1 MKKIILFAFSA
12 FLALLAG
19 CTADSFAPVAI
30 PNHYSVKPPEPVNER
45 DLTEQLKK
53 LHTPDTSPY
62 KITPGDQF
70 DITVYEHP
78 ELTVRQIIVTPDG
91 FVSAPLIGPVKIGGL
106 SLVEA
111 TEALKK
117 QISQYIRK
125 PLVSLIPIRI
135 NGYNFTIV
143 GRVNVPGCYP
153 ISIGNTRLIDAV
165 AMARGLSEGL
175 FHGDTVELAD
185 LENAYISRDGR
196 LLPVNFQKALLRGD
210 PLHNIPL
217 KNGDY
222 IYIPSVMNSTVALLG
237 QVGKPTYVGFKEGM
251 TVLQALPYG
260 GIAKRPRQHAES
272 LKGRQYFADDDV
284 PVGNAVC
291 RNIDDI
297 ICLKREVHNFAF
309 LHFCD
314 VDRINHGILQPAADD
329 FDLVAVSWESF
340 WRGCIR
346 YSAWYFSA

>member
-1 MKKIILFAFSA
+1 M
-12 FLALLAG
+12 
-19 CTADSFAPVAI
+19 
-30 PNHYSVKPPEPVNER
+30 
-45 DLTEQLKK
+45 KK

-260 GIAKRPRQHAES
+260 GGLRETHSDEIKVIRGGLKNPVVYTVNVTKMQEGKIMDFPLQANDIVYVPADGISDWNVIVRKILPS
-272 LKGRQYFADDDV
+272 LQGLSMLAGPF
-284 PVGNAVC
+284 GN
-291 RNIDDI
+291 
-297 ICLKREVHNFAF
+297 
-309 LHFCD
+309 
-314 VDRINHGILQPAADD
+314 P
-329 FDLVAVSWESF
+329 
-340 WRGCIR
+340 
-346 YSAWYFSA
+346 SAYWSND

>member
-117 QISQYIRK
+117 QIAADAETRKAQLNKLADKLINQPAQRVQTPAQEIPQGEFIEHTVEPGTTLSALSKAYGVTVSDIKKANRLSSDNIRVGQK
-125 PLVSLIPIRI
+125 LLIP
-135 NGYNFTIV
+135 V
-143 GRVNVPGCYP
+143 
-153 ISIGNTRLIDAV
+153 
-165 AMARGLSEGL
+165 
-175 FHGDTVELAD
+175 
-185 LENAYISRDGR
+185 
-196 LLPVNFQKALLRGD
+196 
-210 PLHNIPL
+210 
-217 KNGDY
+217 
-222 IYIPSVMNSTVALLG
+222 
-237 QVGKPTYVGFKEGM
+237 
-251 TVLQALPYG
+251 
-260 GIAKRPRQHAES
+260 KR
-272 LKGRQYFADDDV
+272 
-284 PVGNAVC
+284 
-291 RNIDDI
+291 
-297 ICLKREVHNFAF
+297 
-309 LHFCD
+309 
-314 VDRINHGILQPAADD
+314 
-329 FDLVAVSWESF
+329 
-340 WRGCIR
+340 
-346 YSAWYFSA
+346 

>member
-222 IYIPSVMNSTVALLG
+222 IYIPSVMNSTVAQLG

-260 GIAKRPRQHAES
+260 GGLRETHSDEIKVIRGGLKNPVVYTVNVTKMQEGKIMDFPLQANDIVYVPADGISDWNVIVRKILPS
-272 LKGRQYFADDDV
+272 LQGLSMLAGPF
-284 PVGNAVC
+284 GN
-291 RNIDDI
+291 
-297 ICLKREVHNFAF
+297 
-309 LHFCD
+309 
-314 VDRINHGILQPAADD
+314 P
-329 FDLVAVSWESF
+329 
-340 WRGCIR
+340 
-346 YSAWYFSA
+346 SAYWSND

>member
-1 MKKIILFAFSA
+1 M
-12 FLALLAG
+12 
-19 CTADSFAPVAI
+19 
-30 PNHYSVKPPEPVNER
+30 
-45 DLTEQLKK
+45 
-53 LHTPDTSPY
+53 
-62 KITPGDQF
+62 
-70 DITVYEHP
+70 
-78 ELTVRQIIVTPDG
+78 RQIIVTPDG

-260 GIAKRPRQHAES
+260 GGLRETHSDEIKVIRGGLKNPVVYTVNVTKMQEGKIMDFPLQANDIVYVPADGISDWNVIVRKILPS
-272 LKGRQYFADDDV
+272 LQGLSMLAGPF
-284 PVGNAVC
+284 GN
-291 RNIDDI
+291 
-297 ICLKREVHNFAF
+297 
-309 LHFCD
+309 
-314 VDRINHGILQPAADD
+314 P
-329 FDLVAVSWESF
+329 
-340 WRGCIR
+340 
-346 YSAWYFSA
+346 SAYWSND

>member
-91 FVSAPLIGPVKIGGL
+91 FVSAPLIGPVQIGGL

-260 GIAKRPRQHAES
+260 GGLRETHSDEIKVIRGGLKNPVVYTVNVTKMQEGKIMDFPLQANDIVYVPADGISDWNVIVRKILPS
-272 LKGRQYFADDDV
+272 LQGLSMLAGPF
-284 PVGNAVC
+284 GN
-291 RNIDDI
+291 
-297 ICLKREVHNFAF
+297 
-309 LHFCD
+309 
-314 VDRINHGILQPAADD
+314 P
-329 FDLVAVSWESF
+329 
-340 WRGCIR
+340 
-346 YSAWYFSA
+346 SAYWSND

>member
-260 GIAKRPRQHAES
+260 GGLRETHSDEIKVIRGGLKNPVVYTVNVTKMQEGKIMDFPLQANDIVYVPADGISDWNVIVRKILPS
-272 LKGRQYFADDDV
+272 LQG
-284 PVGNAVC
+284 
-291 RNIDDI
+291 
-297 ICLKREVHNFAF
+297 LSM
-309 LHFCD
+309 
-314 VDRINHGILQPAADD
+314 PAAP
-329 FDLVAVSWESF
+329 F
-340 WRGCIR
+340 GNP
-346 YSAWYFSA
+346 SAYWSND

>member
-196 LLPVNFQKALLRGD
+196 LLPVNFQKAPLRGD

-260 GIAKRPRQHAES
+260 GGLRETHSDEIKVIRGGLKNPVVYTVNVTKMQEGKIMDFPLQANDIVYVPADGISDWNVIVRKILPS
-272 LKGRQYFADDDV
+272 LQGLSMLAGAF
-284 PVGNAVC
+284 GNA
-291 RNIDDI
+291 
-297 ICLKREVHNFAF
+297 
-309 LHFCD
+309 
-314 VDRINHGILQPAADD
+314 
-329 FDLVAVSWESF
+329 
-340 WRGCIR
+340 
-346 YSAWYFSA
+346 SAYWPND

>member
-196 LLPVNFQKALLRGD
+196 LLPVNFQNALLWGD

-260 GIAKRPRQHAES
+260 GGLRETHSDEIKVIRGGLKNPVVYTVNVTKMQEGKIMDFPLQANDIVYVPADGISDWNVIVRKILPS
-272 LKGRQYFADDDV
+272 LQGLSMLAGPF
-284 PVGNAVC
+284 GN
-291 RNIDDI
+291 
-297 ICLKREVHNFAF
+297 
-309 LHFCD
+309 
-314 VDRINHGILQPAADD
+314 P
-329 FDLVAVSWESF
+329 
-340 WRGCIR
+340 
-346 YSAWYFSA
+346 SAYWSND

>member
-143 GRVNVPGCYP
+143 GRVNVPGC
-153 ISIGNTRLIDAV
+153 
-165 AMARGLSEGL
+165 
-175 FHGDTVELAD
+175 
-185 LENAYISRDGR
+185 
-196 LLPVNFQKALLRGD
+196 
-210 PLHNIPL
+210 
-217 KNGDY
+217 
-222 IYIPSVMNSTVALLG
+222 
-237 QVGKPTYVGFKEGM
+237 
-251 TVLQALPYG
+251 
-260 GIAKRPRQHAES
+260 
-272 LKGRQYFADDDV
+272 
-284 PVGNAVC
+284 
-291 RNIDDI
+291 
-297 ICLKREVHNFAF
+297 
-309 LHFCD
+309 
-314 VDRINHGILQPAADD
+314 
-329 FDLVAVSWESF
+329 
-340 WRGCIR
+340 
-346 YSAWYFSA
+346 

>member
-153 ISIGNTRLIDAV
+153 ISIGNTCLIDAV

-260 GIAKRPRQHAES
+260 GGLRETHSDEIKVIRGGLKNPVVYTVNVTKMQEGKIMDFPLQANDIVYVPADGISDWNVIVRKILPS
-272 LKGRQYFADDDV
+272 LQGLSMLAGPF
-284 PVGNAVC
+284 GN
-291 RNIDDI
+291 
-297 ICLKREVHNFAF
+297 
-309 LHFCD
+309 
-314 VDRINHGILQPAADD
+314 P
-329 FDLVAVSWESF
+329 
-340 WRGCIR
+340 
-346 YSAWYFSA
+346 SAYWSND

>member
-12 FLALLAG
+12 FLALLAD

-260 GIAKRPRQHAES
+260 GGLRETHSDEIKVIRGGLKNPVVYTVNVTKMQEGKIMDFPLQANDIVYVPADGISDWNVIVRKILPS
-272 LKGRQYFADDDV
+272 LQGLSMLAGPF
-284 PVGNAVC
+284 GN
-291 RNIDDI
+291 
-297 ICLKREVHNFAF
+297 
-309 LHFCD
+309 
-314 VDRINHGILQPAADD
+314 P
-329 FDLVAVSWESF
+329 
-340 WRGCIR
+340 
-346 YSAWYFSA
+346 SAYWSND

>member
-260 GIAKRPRQHAES
+260 GGLRETHSDEIKVIRGGLKNPVVYTVNVSKMQEGKIMDFPLQANDIVYVPADGISDWNVIVRKILPS
-272 LKGRQYFADDDV
+272 LQGLSMLAGPF
-284 PVGNAVC
+284 GN
-291 RNIDDI
+291 
-297 ICLKREVHNFAF
+297 
-309 LHFCD
+309 
-314 VDRINHGILQPAADD
+314 P
-329 FDLVAVSWESF
+329 
-340 WRGCIR
+340 
-346 YSAWYFSA
+346 SAYWSND

>member
-111 TEALKK
+111 TEALKI

-260 GIAKRPRQHAES
+260 GGLRETHSDEIKVIRGGLKNPVVYTVNVTKMQEGKIMDFPLQANDIVYVPADGISDWNVIVRKILPS
-272 LKGRQYFADDDV
+272 LQGLSMLAGPF
-284 PVGNAVC
+284 GN
-291 RNIDDI
+291 
-297 ICLKREVHNFAF
+297 
-309 LHFCD
+309 
-314 VDRINHGILQPAADD
+314 P
-329 FDLVAVSWESF
+329 
-340 WRGCIR
+340 
-346 YSAWYFSA
+346 SAYWSND

>member
-135 NGYNFTIV
+135 NGYNFTSV

-260 GIAKRPRQHAES
+260 GGLRETHSDETKVIRGGLKNPVVYTVNVTKMQEGKIMDFPLQANDIVYVPADGISDWNVIVRKILPS
-272 LKGRQYFADDDV
+272 LQGLSMLAGPF
-284 PVGNAVC
+284 GN
-291 RNIDDI
+291 
-297 ICLKREVHNFAF
+297 
-309 LHFCD
+309 
-314 VDRINHGILQPAADD
+314 P
-329 FDLVAVSWESF
+329 
-340 WRGCIR
+340 
-346 YSAWYFSA
+346 SAYWSND

>member
-260 GIAKRPRQHAES
+260 GGLRETHSDEIKVIRGGLKNPVVYTVNVAKMQEGKIMDFPLQANDIVYVPADGISDWNVIVRKILPS
-272 LKGRQYFADDDV
+272 LQGLSMLAGPF
-284 PVGNAVC
+284 GN
-291 RNIDDI
+291 
-297 ICLKREVHNFAF
+297 
-309 LHFCD
+309 
-314 VDRINHGILQPAADD
+314 P
-329 FDLVAVSWESF
+329 
-340 WRGCIR
+340 
-346 YSAWYFSA
+346 SAYWSND

>member
-12 FLALLAG
+12 FLALLSG

-260 GIAKRPRQHAES
+260 GGLRETHSDEIKVIRGGLKNPVVYTVNVTKMQEGKIMDFPLQANDIVYVPADGISDWNVIVRKILPS
-272 LKGRQYFADDDV
+272 LQGLSMLAGPF
-284 PVGNAVC
+284 GN
-291 RNIDDI
+291 
-297 ICLKREVHNFAF
+297 
-309 LHFCD
+309 
-314 VDRINHGILQPAADD
+314 P
-329 FDLVAVSWESF
+329 
-340 WRGCIR
+340 
-346 YSAWYFSA
+346 SAYWSND

>member
-78 ELTVRQIIVTPDG
+78 ELTVRQIIVTLDG

-260 GIAKRPRQHAES
+260 GGLRETHSDEIKVIRGGLKNPVVYTVNVTKMQEGKIMDFPLQANDIVYVPADGISDWNVIVRKILPS
-272 LKGRQYFADDDV
+272 LQGLSMLAGPF
-284 PVGNAVC
+284 GN
-291 RNIDDI
+291 
-297 ICLKREVHNFAF
+297 
-309 LHFCD
+309 
-314 VDRINHGILQPAADD
+314 P
-329 FDLVAVSWESF
+329 
-340 WRGCIR
+340 
-346 YSAWYFSA
+346 SAYWSND

>member
-91 FVSAPLIGPVKIGGL
+91 YVSAPLIGPVKIGGL

-251 TVLQALPYG
+251 TILQALPYG
-260 GIAKRPRQHAES
+260 GGLRETHSDEIKVIRGGLKNPVVYTVNVTKMQEGKIMDFPLQANDIVYVPADGISDWNVIVRKILPS
-272 LKGRQYFADDDV
+272 LQGLSMLAGPF
-284 PVGNAVC
+284 GN
-291 RNIDDI
+291 
-297 ICLKREVHNFAF
+297 
-309 LHFCD
+309 
-314 VDRINHGILQPAADD
+314 P
-329 FDLVAVSWESF
+329 
-340 WRGCIR
+340 
-346 YSAWYFSA
+346 SAYWSND

>member
-260 GIAKRPRQHAES
+260 GGLRETHSDEIKVIRGGLKNPVVYTVNVTKMQEGKIMDFQLQANDIVYVPADGISDWNVIVRKILPS
-272 LKGRQYFADDDV
+272 LQGLSMLAGPF
-284 PVGNAVC
+284 GN
-291 RNIDDI
+291 
-297 ICLKREVHNFAF
+297 
-309 LHFCD
+309 
-314 VDRINHGILQPAADD
+314 P
-329 FDLVAVSWESF
+329 
-340 WRGCIR
+340 
-346 YSAWYFSA
+346 SAYWSND

>member
-78 ELTVRQIIVTPDG
+78 ELTMRQIIVTPDG

-260 GIAKRPRQHAES
+260 GGLRETHSDEIKVIRGGLKNPVVYTVNVTKMQEGKIMDFPLQANDIVYVPADGISDWNVIVRKILPS
-272 LKGRQYFADDDV
+272 LQGLSMLAGPF
-284 PVGNAVC
+284 GN
-291 RNIDDI
+291 
-297 ICLKREVHNFAF
+297 
-309 LHFCD
+309 
-314 VDRINHGILQPAADD
+314 P
-329 FDLVAVSWESF
+329 
-340 WRGCIR
+340 
-346 YSAWYFSA
+346 SAYWSND

>member
-53 LHTPDTSPY
+53 LHTPDTSPS

-260 GIAKRPRQHAES
+260 GGLRETHSDEIKVIRGGLKNPVVYTVNVTKMQEGKIMDFPLQANDIVYVPADGISDWNVIVRKILPS
-272 LKGRQYFADDDV
+272 LQGLSMLAGPF
-284 PVGNAVC
+284 GN
-291 RNIDDI
+291 
-297 ICLKREVHNFAF
+297 
-309 LHFCD
+309 
-314 VDRINHGILQPAADD
+314 P
-329 FDLVAVSWESF
+329 
-340 WRGCIR
+340 
-346 YSAWYFSA
+346 SAYWSND

>member
-260 GIAKRPRQHAES
+260 GGLRETHSDEIKVIRGGLKNPVVYTVNVTRMQEGKIMDFPLQANDIVYVPADGISDWNVIVRKILPS
-272 LKGRQYFADDDV
+272 LQGLSMLAGPF
-284 PVGNAVC
+284 GN
-291 RNIDDI
+291 
-297 ICLKREVHNFAF
+297 
-309 LHFCD
+309 
-314 VDRINHGILQPAADD
+314 P
-329 FDLVAVSWESF
+329 
-340 WRGCIR
+340 
-346 YSAWYFSA
+346 SAYWSND

>member
-106 SLVEA
+106 SLVKA

-260 GIAKRPRQHAES
+260 GGLRETHSDEIKVIRGGLKNPVVYTVNVTKMQEGKIMDFPLQANDIVYVPADGISDWNVIVRKILPS
-272 LKGRQYFADDDV
+272 LQGLSMLAGPF
-284 PVGNAVC
+284 GN
-291 RNIDDI
+291 
-297 ICLKREVHNFAF
+297 
-309 LHFCD
+309 
-314 VDRINHGILQPAADD
+314 P
-329 FDLVAVSWESF
+329 
-340 WRGCIR
+340 
-346 YSAWYFSA
+346 SAYWSND

>member
-251 TVLQALPYG
+251 TVLQALHYG
-260 GIAKRPRQHAES
+260 GGLRETHSDEIKVIRGGLKNPVVYTVNVTKMQEGKIMDFPLQANDIVYVPADGISDWNVIVRKILPS
-272 LKGRQYFADDDV
+272 LQGLSMLAGPF
-284 PVGNAVC
+284 GN
-291 RNIDDI
+291 
-297 ICLKREVHNFAF
+297 
-309 LHFCD
+309 
-314 VDRINHGILQPAADD
+314 P
-329 FDLVAVSWESF
+329 
-340 WRGCIR
+340 
-346 YSAWYFSA
+346 SAYWSND

>member
-1 MKKIILFAFSA
+1 MWTDFY
-12 FLALLAG
+12 LALLAG

-53 LHTPDTSPY
+53 LHTSDTSPY

-185 LENAYISRDGR
+185 LKNAYISRDGR

-260 GIAKRPRQHAES
+260 GGLRETHSDEIKVIRGGLKNPVVYTVNVTKMQEGKIMDFPLQANDIVYVPADGISDWNVIVRKILPS
-272 LKGRQYFADDDV
+272 LQGLSMLAGPF
-284 PVGNAVC
+284 GN
-291 RNIDDI
+291 
-297 ICLKREVHNFAF
+297 
-309 LHFCD
+309 
-314 VDRINHGILQPAADD
+314 P
-329 FDLVAVSWESF
+329 
-340 WRGCIR
+340 
-346 YSAWYFSA
+346 SAYWSND

>member
-196 LLPVNFQKALLRGD
+196 LLPVHFQKARLRGD

-260 GIAKRPRQHAES
+260 GGLRETHSDEIKVIRGGLKNPVVYTVNVTKMQEGKIMDFPLQANDIVYVPADGISDWNVIVRKILPS
-272 LKGRQYFADDDV
+272 LQGLSMLAGPF
-284 PVGNAVC
+284 GN
-291 RNIDDI
+291 
-297 ICLKREVHNFAF
+297 
-309 LHFCD
+309 
-314 VDRINHGILQPAADD
+314 P
-329 FDLVAVSWESF
+329 
-340 WRGCIR
+340 
-346 YSAWYFSA
+346 SAYWSND

>member
-210 PLHNIPL
+210 QLHNIPL

-260 GIAKRPRQHAES
+260 GGLRETHSDEIKVIRGGLKNPVVYTVNVTKMQEGKIMDFPLQANDIVYVPADGISDWNVIVRKILPS
-272 LKGRQYFADDDV
+272 LQGLSMLAGPF
-284 PVGNAVC
+284 GN
-291 RNIDDI
+291 
-297 ICLKREVHNFAF
+297 
-309 LHFCD
+309 
-314 VDRINHGILQPAADD
+314 P
-329 FDLVAVSWESF
+329 
-340 WRGCIR
+340 
-346 YSAWYFSA
+346 SAYWSND

>member
-30 PNHYSVKPPEPVNER
+30 PNHYSVKPPEPINER

-260 GIAKRPRQHAES
+260 GGLRETHSDEIKVIRGGLKNPVVYTVNVTKMQEGKIMDFPLQANDIVYVPADGISDWNVIVRKILPS
-272 LKGRQYFADDDV
+272 LQGLSMLAGPF
-284 PVGNAVC
+284 GN
-291 RNIDDI
+291 
-297 ICLKREVHNFAF
+297 
-309 LHFCD
+309 
-314 VDRINHGILQPAADD
+314 P
-329 FDLVAVSWESF
+329 
-340 WRGCIR
+340 
-346 YSAWYFSA
+346 SAYWSND

>member
-1 MKKIILFAFSA
+1 MKKFILFAVSA
-12 FLALLAG
+12 FLGLLAG
-19 CTADSFAPVAI
+19 CSADSFAPVAI

-260 GIAKRPRQHAES
+260 GGLRETHSDEIKVIRGGLKNPVVYTVNVTKMQEGKIMDFPLQANDIVYVPADGISDWNVIVRKILPS
-272 LKGRQYFADDDV
+272 LQGLSMLAGPF
-284 PVGNAVC
+284 GN
-291 RNIDDI
+291 
-297 ICLKREVHNFAF
+297 
-309 LHFCD
+309 
-314 VDRINHGILQPAADD
+314 P
-329 FDLVAVSWESF
+329 
-340 WRGCIR
+340 
-346 YSAWYFSA
+346 SAYWSND

>member
-135 NGYNFTIV
+135 NGYNFTII

-260 GIAKRPRQHAES
+260 GGLRETHSDEIKVIRGGLKNPVVYTVNVTKMQEGKIMDFPLQANDIVYVPADGISDWNVIVRKILPS
-272 LKGRQYFADDDV
+272 LQGLSMLAGPF
-284 PVGNAVC
+284 GN
-291 RNIDDI
+291 
-297 ICLKREVHNFAF
+297 
-309 LHFCD
+309 
-314 VDRINHGILQPAADD
+314 P
-329 FDLVAVSWESF
+329 
-340 WRGCIR
+340 
-346 YSAWYFSA
+346 SAYWSND

>member
-175 FHGDTVELAD
+175 FHSDTVELAD

-260 GIAKRPRQHAES
+260 GGLRETHSDEIKVIRGGLKNPVVYTVNVTKMQEGKIMDFPLQANDIVYVPADGISDWNVIVRKILPS
-272 LKGRQYFADDDV
+272 LQGLSMLAGPF
-284 PVGNAVC
+284 GN
-291 RNIDDI
+291 
-297 ICLKREVHNFAF
+297 
-309 LHFCD
+309 
-314 VDRINHGILQPAADD
+314 P
-329 FDLVAVSWESF
+329 
-340 WRGCIR
+340 
-346 YSAWYFSA
+346 SAYWSND

>member
-153 ISIGNTRLIDAV
+153 ISIGNTRLIEAV

-260 GIAKRPRQHAES
+260 GGLRETHSDEIKVIRGGLKNPVVYTVNVTKMQEGKIMDFPLQANDIVYVPADGISDWNVIVRKILPS
-272 LKGRQYFADDDV
+272 LQGLSMLAGPF
-284 PVGNAVC
+284 GN
-291 RNIDDI
+291 
-297 ICLKREVHNFAF
+297 
-309 LHFCD
+309 
-314 VDRINHGILQPAADD
+314 P
-329 FDLVAVSWESF
+329 
-340 WRGCIR
+340 
-346 YSAWYFSA
+346 SAYWSND

>member
-237 QVGKPTYVGFKEGM
+237 QVGKPTDVGFKEGM

-260 GIAKRPRQHAES
+260 GGLRETHSDEIKVIRGGLKNPVVYTVNVTKMQEGKIMDFPLQANDIVYVPADGISDWNVIVRKILPS
-272 LKGRQYFADDDV
+272 LQGLSMLAGPF
-284 PVGNAVC
+284 GN
-291 RNIDDI
+291 
-297 ICLKREVHNFAF
+297 
-309 LHFCD
+309 
-314 VDRINHGILQPAADD
+314 P
-329 FDLVAVSWESF
+329 
-340 WRGCIR
+340 
-346 YSAWYFSA
+346 SAYWSND

>member
-19 CTADSFAPVAI
+19 CTADSFAPGAI

-260 GIAKRPRQHAES
+260 GGLRETHSDEIKVIRGGLKNPVVYTVNVTKMQEGKIMDFPLQANDIVYVPADGISDWNVIVRKILPS
-272 LKGRQYFADDDV
+272 LQGLSMLAGPF
-284 PVGNAVC
+284 GN
-291 RNIDDI
+291 
-297 ICLKREVHNFAF
+297 
-309 LHFCD
+309 
-314 VDRINHGILQPAADD
+314 P
-329 FDLVAVSWESF
+329 
-340 WRGCIR
+340 
-346 YSAWYFSA
+346 SAYWSND